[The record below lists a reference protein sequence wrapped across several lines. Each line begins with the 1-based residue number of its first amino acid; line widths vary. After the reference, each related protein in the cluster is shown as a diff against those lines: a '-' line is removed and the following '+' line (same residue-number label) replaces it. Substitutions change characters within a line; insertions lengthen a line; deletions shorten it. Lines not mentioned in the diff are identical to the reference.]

1 MPTKG
6 KWPLRVV
13 AIAIG
18 AVGLP
23 MTWFGAELAFA
34 GGTPYYVSAGILMAL
49 GAIELWRER
58 PRGFY
63 LFSAVLLLTLAWA
76 VYEAGAEFW
85 LVGSRIWLV
94 GILWLLLCIPAMQ
107 RRLWAEDA
115 PAPLRTRTL
124 QVCAAAS
131 VLVLAAMTVN
141 LVSDDVLPL
150 EDVTYGPPQ
159 NSPDWDAYGAS
170 KAGTR
175 YVPHAR
181 INREN
186 VGDLTRAWQA
196 DTSRLGRFSGTPIQ
210 IDDGLYLC
218 TSQNVM
224 ISLDADT
231 GAERWR
237 FDPKNNMPA
246 FGMTGNCRGVTY
258 YHIPERPKGE
268 RCAERIYTATTD
280 ARMIAVDK
288 ATGEPCEEFGEG
300 GQISLLA
307 GMGEVKPF
315 YYFVT
320 SPPTVASGS
329 LAVGGWV
336 VDNQE
341 TDEPSGVVRGYD
353 PRTGELLWAWDIG
366 REGKTVMPP
375 EGDSFTRGT
384 PNVWSLTSA
393 DDELGL
399 VYVPT
404 GNATPDYFGGH
415 RTEVMDEFASSIVA
429 IDARTGLTR
438 WHFQTTHHDVWD
450 YDVPSQPT
458 LVDLTLDG
466 VRRKAVIVP
475 TKRGELF
482 VLDRATGELL
492 TEVTEREAPQSDL
505 PEERSAPTQP
515 FSTGMPSFAYPRIR
529 ERDLFGISPFD
540 QMACRTEFRGLRYE
554 GPMTPPSVQGTLLY
568 PGPAGG
574 MNWGSVA
581 VDEERQLMVVSNLH
595 LPWIVRMVP
604 REEDLRSPDAE
615 EGFSPGYGIG
625 GPQRGTPFA
634 AFVRMFNSPFQLPCL
649 KPPYGEMAVVDLTT
663 QQIVWRR
670 GTGLLGLG
678 FPSVAGSIVTAGGLI
693 FNGGVSDGQLRA
705 IDVATGEVVWKSP
718 LRSSSEG
725 TPMSYVSPKTGR
737 QYVVVTVPGTAPQQG
752 RSEELPEDHGEGTPE
767 TGGRVIAYAL
777 PETHL

>member
-6 KWPLRVV
+6 RWPLRT
-13 AIAIG
+13 IAIVIG
-18 AVGLP
+18 AIGLP
-23 MTWFGAELAFA
+23 MTWFGAELAFV
-34 GGTPYYVSAGILMAL
+34 GGTPYYVVAGILMSFSAV
-49 GAIELWRER
+49 ELWRAR

-63 LFSAVLLLTLAWA
+63 LFSAVLLLTLSWA
-76 VYEAGAEFW
+76 VYEAGTEFW
-85 LVGSRIWLV
+85 LVGSRVWLV
-94 GILWLLLCIPAMQ
+94 GILWLVLCTPMIR
-107 RRLWAEDA
+107 RRLWADDTPSA
-115 PAPLRTRTL
+115 LRRRTL
-124 QVCAAAS
+124 QVGAAAS
-131 VLVLAAMTVN
+131 VLVLAAMTFN
-141 LVSDDVLPL
+141 LVGDDVQPLP
-150 EDVTYGPPQ
+150 DVSYGPPQ

-170 KAGTR
+170 NAGTR
-175 YVPHAR
+175 YAPHAQ

-196 DTSRLGRFSGTPIQ
+196 DTSRVGGFSGTPIQ

-237 FDPKNNMPA
+237 FDPENNTPA
-246 FGMTGNCRGVTY
+246 FGIAANCRGVTY
-258 YHIPERPKGE
+258 HHIPGRGRGE

-288 ATGEPCEEFGEG
+288 ATGTPCDEFGDA

-307 GMGEVKPF
+307 GMGEVKPG

-329 LAVGGWV
+329 LVVGGWV
-336 VDNQE
+336 ADNQE
-341 TDEPSGVVRGYD
+341 TGEPSGVVRGYD

-375 EGDSFTRGT
+375 EGDVYTRGT

-466 VRRKAVIVP
+466 VRRQAVIVP

-492 TEVTEREAPQSDL
+492 TEVTERDVPQSDL
-505 PEERSAPTQP
+505 AGERTAATQP

-529 ERDLFGISPFD
+529 ERDLFGVSPFD
-540 QMACRTEFRGLRYE
+540 QMACRTAFRGLRYE

-581 VDEERQLMVVSNLH
+581 VDEERQLMVVNNLH
-595 LPWIVRMVP
+595 LPWMVHMVP
-604 REEDLRSPDAE
+604 REEDLRRSQGSE
-615 EGFSPGYGIG
+615 ETFSRGYGIG

-634 AFVRMFNSPFQLPCL
+634 AVVRMFTSPLQLPCL
-649 KPPYGEMAVVDLTT
+649 KPPYGEIAVVDLAT

-670 GTGLLGLG
+670 GMGTLGLG
-678 FPSVAGSIVTAGGLI
+678 FPSVAGSFVTAGGLI
-693 FNGGVSDGQLRA
+693 FNGGVSDAQLRA
-705 IDVATGEVVWKSP
+705 IDVLTGEVLWKGP

-737 QYVVVTVPGTAPQQG
+737 QYVVVTVPGTAGPQ
-752 RSEELPEDHGEGTPE
+752 DEGTPE

-777 PETHL
+777 PDGSGT

>member
-6 KWPLRVV
+6 KWPLRTT

-18 AVGLP
+18 AIGLP
-23 MTWFGAELAFA
+23 MTWLGAELVFT
-34 GGTPYYVSAGILMAL
+34 GGTPYYVVAGILMSLSAV
-49 GAIELWRER
+49 ELWRER
-58 PRGFY
+58 PRGFF

-94 GILWLLLCIPAMQ
+94 GILWLVLCTPMTR
-107 RRLWAEDA
+107 RRLWPDDT
-115 PAPLRTRTL
+115 PVPFRTRTL
-124 QVCAAAS
+124 QVGAVAS
-131 VLVLAAMTVN
+131 VLVLAAMTFN
-141 LVSDDVLPL
+141 LVSTDVQPL
-150 EDVTYGPPQ
+150 AEVSHGPPQ

-170 KAGTR
+170 NAGTR
-175 YVPHAR
+175 YAPHSQ
-181 INREN
+181 INSEN
-186 VGDLTRAWQA
+186 VGKLTRAWQA
-196 DTSRLGRFSGTPIQ
+196 DTSRIGRFSGTPIQ

-237 FDPKNNMPA
+237 FDPGNNAPA

-258 YHIPERPKGE
+258 HRIPERPSGE

-288 ATGEPCEEFGEG
+288 ATGTPCDEFGDA

-307 GMGEVKPF
+307 GMGEVKPG

-329 LAVGGWV
+329 LVVGGWV

-341 TDEPSGVVRGYD
+341 TGEPSGVVRGYD

-366 REGKTVMPP
+366 REGRTVMPP
-375 EGDSFTRGT
+375 EGDSYTRGT

-415 RTEVMDEFASSIVA
+415 RTEVMDTFASSIVA

-482 VLDRATGELL
+482 VLDRETGELL
-492 TEVTEREAPQSDL
+492 TEVTERDVPQSDL
-505 PEERSAPTQP
+505 PGERTAATQP
-515 FSTGMPSFAYPRIR
+515 FSTGMPSFAHPRIR

-540 QMACRTEFRGLRYE
+540 QMACRTAFRGLRYE

-581 VDEERQLMVVSNLH
+581 VDEERQLMVVNNLH
-595 LPWIVRMVP
+595 LAWMVHMIP
-604 REEDLRSPDAE
+604 REEDLGSRDPDE
-615 EGFSPGYGIG
+615 TFSPGYGIG

-634 AFVRMFNSPFQLPCL
+634 AVVRMFSSPLQLPCL
-649 KPPYGEMAVVDLTT
+649 KPPYGEIAVVDLTT

-670 GTGLLGLG
+670 GMGALGLG
-678 FPSVAGSIVTAGGLI
+678 FPSVAGSFVTAGGLI
-693 FNGGVSDGQLRA
+693 FNGGVSDAQLRA
-705 IDVATGEVVWKSP
+705 IDVLTGEVLWKGP

-737 QYVVVTVPGTAPQQG
+737 HYVVVTVPGTAGPQ
-752 RSEELPEDHGEGTPE
+752 DEGTPE

-777 PETHL
+777 PDGSGD